1 MNRSLLFCVVLCFS
15 LFAKAD
21 DRAIDS
27 LKALVKSG
35 IDDTSKVNAL
45 NSLCKKY
52 LGNNPQEAIKIATE
66 AKELAEKAGF
76 QKGKAY
82 ALKNIGIAYYTQGK
96 YIETLDYWQQSQ
108 VVFKS
113 INDKVGVANI
123 LSNIGVLYFDQ
134 GDNTKALELYLEALK
149 LAEETKDTLR
159 IATSCINIGAVYF
172 DKPATHDKARQ
183 YYLRAL
189 PLSESN
195 GDNDLT
201 GTVAVNL
208 GEIYLENNQDDSAL
222 YFFEKSLK
230 AYEESPNIPYSLTA
244 IGKVWAKKGDF
255 DKAIAYQ
262 QQAYETATKLESKND
277 ITISLI
283 GLAQSFEKKGDSEQA
298 QEYYL
303 KAEKIAKEFRA
314 TLRLKEIYEG
324 LSTIYAELSD
334 FGKAF
339 KYQQLLIN
347 IKDTIYNIDV
357 DKKLGTLQFGF
368 DIQKKEG
375 EINLLTKDKE
385 IKEQEIKRQKI
396 VRNGFIGGFAVVL
409 LFASIFLRQRNR
421 ISKEKQRSDELLLN
435 ILPSET
441 AEELK
446 ATGAAKAKSF
456 DNISVLFTDFK
467 NFTRASELLSAE
479 ELVKEINYCYSEF
492 DRIITKFGI
501 EKIKTIG
508 DAYMCAGG
516 LPVTNT
522 THPIDVVKAGLEMVA
537 FIEAN
542 KQERISKG
550 QPYFELRLGIHT
562 GPVVAGIVG
571 IKKFAYDIWGDT
583 VNTASRMESSGET
596 GKVNISGTTY
606 ELIKDRFKC
615 THRGKIQAKNKGEI
629 DMYFVESELE

>member
-1 MNRSLLFCVVLCFS
+1 MNRCLLFCVVLCFS

-208 GEIYLENNQDDSAL
+208 V
-222 YFFEKSLK
+222 K
-230 AYEESPNIPYSLTA
+230 
-244 IGKVWAKKGDF
+244 
-255 DKAIAYQ
+255 
-262 QQAYETATKLESKND
+262 
-277 ITISLI
+277 
-283 GLAQSFEKKGDSEQA
+283 
-298 QEYYL
+298 
-303 KAEKIAKEFRA
+303 
-314 TLRLKEIYEG
+314 
-324 LSTIYAELSD
+324 
-334 FGKAF
+334 
-339 KYQQLLIN
+339 
-347 IKDTIYNIDV
+347 
-357 DKKLGTLQFGF
+357 
-368 DIQKKEG
+368 
-375 EINLLTKDKE
+375 
-385 IKEQEIKRQKI
+385 
-396 VRNGFIGGFAVVL
+396 FI
-409 LFASIFLRQRNR
+409 
-421 ISKEKQRSDELLLN
+421 
-435 ILPSET
+435 
-441 AEELK
+441 
-446 ATGAAKAKSF
+446 
-456 DNISVLFTDFK
+456 
-467 NFTRASELLSAE
+467 
-479 ELVKEINYCYSEF
+479 
-492 DRIITKFGI
+492 
-501 EKIKTIG
+501 
-508 DAYMCAGG
+508 
-516 LPVTNT
+516 
-522 THPIDVVKAGLEMVA
+522 
-537 FIEAN
+537 
-542 KQERISKG
+542 
-550 QPYFELRLGIHT
+550 
-562 GPVVAGIVG
+562 
-571 IKKFAYDIWGDT
+571 
-583 VNTASRMESSGET
+583 
-596 GKVNISGTTY
+596 
-606 ELIKDRFKC
+606 
-615 THRGKIQAKNKGEI
+615 
-629 DMYFVESELE
+629 

>member
-1 MNRSLLFCVVLCFS
+1 MSRSLLFCVVLCFS

-262 QQAYETATKLESKND
+262 RQAYETATKLESKND

-492 DRIITKFGI
+492 DRIITKYGI

-629 DMYFVESELE
+629 DMYFVESESE

>member
-1 MNRSLLFCVVLCFS
+1 MSRSLLFCVVLCFS

-262 QQAYETATKLESKND
+262 RQAYETATKLESKND

-492 DRIITKFGI
+492 DRIITKYGI

>member
-492 DRIITKFGI
+492 DRIITKYGI

>member
-1 MNRSLLFCVVLCFS
+1 MNRILVFCAIFLIP
-15 LFAKAD
+15 LFANAD

-27 LKALVKSG
+27 LKTVVKSG
-35 IDDTSKVNAL
+35 IDDTTKVNAL

-66 AKELAEKAGF
+66 AKELAEKTGF

-96 YIETLDYWQQSQ
+96 YIETLDYWQQSE

-113 INDKVGVANI
+113 LNDKVGVANI

-189 PLSESN
+189 PLSENN

-222 YFFEKSLK
+222 YYFEKSLK
-230 AYEESPNIPYSLTA
+230 AYEGSPNIPYSLTA
-244 IGKVWAKKGDF
+244 IGKVWAKKGDY
-255 DKAIAYQ
+255 DKAIGYQ

-283 GLAQSFEKKGDSEQA
+283 GLAQSFEKKGDSQQA

-303 KAEKIAKEFRA
+303 KAEEIAKEFRA

-409 LFASIFLRQRNR
+409 LFAAIFLRQRNR
-421 ISKEKQRSDELLLN
+421 ISKEKQRSEELLLN

-492 DRIITKFGI
+492 DRIITKYGI

-516 LPVTNT
+516 LPVANT
-522 THPIDVVKAGLEMVA
+522 THPFDVVKAGLEMVA

-542 KQERISKG
+542 KQERIAKG
-550 QPYFELRLGIHT
+550 QPYFELRLGIHS

-615 THRGKIQAKNKGEI
+615 TYRGKIQAKNKGEI
-629 DMYFVESELE
+629 DMYFVEAELT

>member
-1 MNRSLLFCVVLCFS
+1 MNRCLLFCVVLCFS

-492 DRIITKFGI
+492 DRIITKYGI

>member
-1 MNRSLLFCVVLCFS
+1 LNRSLLFCVVLCFS